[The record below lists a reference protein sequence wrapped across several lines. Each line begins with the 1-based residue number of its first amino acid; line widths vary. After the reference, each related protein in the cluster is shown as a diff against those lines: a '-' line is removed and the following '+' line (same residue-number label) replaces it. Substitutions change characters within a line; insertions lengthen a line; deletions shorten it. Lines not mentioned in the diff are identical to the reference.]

1 METAVRQPTQGPRT
15 RSNRFTE
22 DQDAVIEQFL
32 QDKNRRYAWL
42 LDVAIRAY
50 LASEGYD
57 FPEKYGVRPP
67 VKVA

>member
-1 METAVRQPTQGPRT
+1 MNTVDEQVRERRP
-15 RSNRFTE
+15 RSNRFTT
-22 DQDAVIEQFL
+22 DQDEVIDRFL
-32 QDKNRRYAWL
+32 NDKNRSYPWL